1 MLFHVEM
8 TVKLPSNTDPTLADR
23 LKADEKQRALELQ
36 RAGKW
41 RHLWRIA
48 GRYANVSIFDV
59 SGPDELHEIVS
70 SLPLFPYM
78 KIQVQALCPHPSAL
92 PEGLT

>member
-8 TVKLPSNTDPTLADR
+8 TVKLPSNIDPTLADR

-41 RHLWRIA
+41 RHFVAHR
-48 GRYANVSIFDV
+48 R
-59 SGPDELHEIVS
+59 
-70 SLPLFPYM
+70 
-78 KIQVQALCPHPSAL
+78 ALRQRL
-92 PEGLT
+92 DI